1 EAAIDV
7 RAPRAQA
14 PLQVVAGVDLVAV
27 LQAGATRMREIA
39 EITMAADGYR
49 PQLLFST
56 GVAPSPLSLV
66 PLAAPTFIDELG
78 AAGFGVLADEL
89 RAVVPLASA
98 VHDGADARTVSRAR
112 AVAAQLDDLEAA
124 PLEPSRPRQD
134 RE

>member
-1 EAAIDV
+1 YGAERIGCWSHDVDVLSRLMAATSGVVGWLDARRLDRVLVRYEAAIDV

-56 GVAPSPLSLV
+56 GIAPSPQSLV
-66 PLAAPTFIDELG
+66 
-78 AAGFGVLADEL
+78 
-89 RAVVPLASA
+89 
-98 VHDGADARTVSRAR
+98 
-112 AVAAQLDDLEAA
+112 
-124 PLEPSRPRQD
+124 
-134 RE
+134 